1 MFSCFIFY
9 RLRGSLMVFSSVAFL
24 FYFLPVLLIVYKI
37 VPQKM
42 KNGVMIL
49 ASMVFFAWGEIRFI
63 PVMLGLSVVDF
74 VCGHMMERN
83 RDNDKRR
90 LMYMIIAVS
99 TNLFVLLFFKYTN
112 FFIQN
117 INLLAGTSIPDPGII
132 LPIGVSFNS
141 FQSMSYAIDVYRGT
155 TTCEDK
161 YYDYLCYTTL
171 FPQIIAGPIVR
182 YVTVEQDLDDHE
194 LTRDSFS
201 LGMRRFLVGLG
212 KKVLIANNVGF
223 LWNQVSHGQAGDPTV
238 LLYWLGI
245 IAYTFQIYFDFSGY
259 SDMAIGLAKIFGLT
273 FDENFNFPYISKS
286 ITEFWRRWHMTLSYW
301 FRDYVYIPLGGN
313 RKGIPRQVFNIF
325 VVWALTGFWHGA
337 SWNFVL
343 WGVYFAVLLII
354 EKFILFRFWEKVPR
368 FFQHFY
374 TMFLVIISWV
384 IFASD
389 DLVGLTLGGYLKGL
403 FGAGGI
409 PLYNQQA
416 LFLLVQYAIIFV
428 AAIYFSTPHFK
439 TLLSKTEASKNKAV
453 WVATTAGYVTVF
465 LACIAFIVNSSYNP
479 FLYFRF

>member
-1 MFSCFIFY
+1 
-9 RLRGSLMVFSSVAFL
+9 MVFSSVAFL
-24 FYFLPVLLIVYKI
+24 FYFLPVLLGVYAI
-37 VPQKM
+37 VPKKM

-49 ASMVFFAWGEIRFI
+49 ASMLFFAWGEIRFI

-74 VCGHMMERN
+74 ACGQMMEKN

-90 LMYMIIAVS
+90 LMFMLIGVC

-112 FFIQN
+112 FFVAN
-117 INLLAGTSIPDPGII
+117 VNGLLGTSFADPNII

-155 TTCEDK
+155 THCEKK

-182 YVTVEQDLDDHE
+182 YVTVEKDLDDHQ

-201 LGMRRFLVGLG
+201 MGMRRFLVGLG
-212 KKVLIANNVGF
+212 KKVLIANNVGL
-223 LWNQVSHGQAGDPTV
+223 LWDQVSKGQAGEATV
-238 LLYWLGI
+238 LLYWIGI

-259 SDMAIGLAKIFGLT
+259 SDMAIGLARIFGLT
-273 FDENFNFPYISKS
+273 FDENFDSPYVSRS
-286 ITEFWRRWHMTLSYW
+286 ITEFWRRWHVTLGQW

-313 RKGIPRQVFNIF
+313 RNGAIRQVFNIL

-343 WGVYFAVLLII
+343 WGLYFAVLLIL
-354 EKFILFRFWEKVPR
+354 EKFVFFRFWKHVPR

-374 TMFLVIISWV
+374 TIFLVIISWV

-389 DLVGLTLGGYLKGL
+389 DLVGVNLIGYLKGM
-403 FGAGGI
+403 FGLGGL
-409 PLYNQQA
+409 PLWDSNA
-416 LFLLVQYAIIFV
+416 VFLLLQYLLIFIL
-428 AAIYFSTPHFK
+428 AAYFSTTHFK
-439 TLLSKTEASKNKAV
+439 KILLRVNNTGSRAV
-453 WVATTAGYVTVF
+453 WGLASVGYIVVF
-465 LACIAFIVNSSYNP
+465 LVCVAFIVNSSYNP